1 MNIAHCPHL
10 AWHKVVAAVIVLS
23 LPFALPVN
31 AAESVSLEQLWMT
44 AGMRTPESVLVYQ
57 DGKEKYLFVSEID
70 GTDTDGNGG
79 VAKLSLDG
87 ELEEQDWVRGLNGP
101 KGMAAHKGKLYV
113 ADVKEV
119 VVIDIKSGKIN
130 SRIPVADAVFLNDVA
145 IDINGTVYVSDTR
158 THKVHK
164 IVNGEVSL
172 YLDNV
177 KDANGLKTIGS
188 TLIIGAGTTLLF
200 VDKDKNMLTLA
211 KGFEGNI
218 DGVEMIR
225 PGEFIV
231 SCWVGLI
238 YYVYSDGRIQ
248 KLVDSRG
255 AEVNT
260 ADIGYDVENRILY
273 VPNFHKNTITAYK
286 LL

>member
-1 MNIAHCPHL
+1 MNIVHCSHL

-158 THKVHK
+158 TSKVHK

-255 AEVNT
+255 AVVNT